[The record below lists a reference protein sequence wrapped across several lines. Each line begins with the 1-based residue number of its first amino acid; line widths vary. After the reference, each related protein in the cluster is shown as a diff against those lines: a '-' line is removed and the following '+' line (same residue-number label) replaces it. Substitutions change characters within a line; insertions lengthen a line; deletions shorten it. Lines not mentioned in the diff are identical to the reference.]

1 MNATETRS
9 ETGHCSNVGKPG
21 FRKTEFGFTPIDW
34 SISTLGAKCHF
45 ENGDRGRNYPS
56 PNSFVPDGV
65 PFINAGHLCDGRLGT
80 HGLDFITTSAF
91 NRLGS
96 GKVKPNDFLFCLRGT
111 LGKFGKVSP
120 HFGNG
125 AIASSLVIV
134 RPKQVGFDGNYL
146 GCYFASDLCAQMIE
160 KWAGGAAQPNLG
172 AKDLAQFIIPLP
184 PLPEQRAIAAALS
197 DVDDLLQSL
206 DRLIA
211 KKRDVKQGA
220 MQQLLTGTTRLPGFD
235 GAWETKRLGEI
246 FTIWLGSSKS
256 FAVNPSGSNVVV
268 DMGAVGRSGELIKS
282 KKTDLNIDLL
292 DRGDLI
298 MPKDDIGGG
307 QIIGRVAYIDRNHR
321 YVLGDHVYALRANA
335 GEPRY
340 FHYAINS
347 YQVNR
352 ELRAKAVGSA
362 QLGLGRASVTRQLI
376 PFPNPDEQ
384 RAIAAVLSDMDAEI
398 DALEARRD
406 KAALIKQGMMQE
418 LLTGRTQLPI
428 PQEAKA

>member
-1 MNATETRS
+1 MNA
-9 ETGHCSNVGKPG
+9 
-21 FRKTEFGFTPIDW
+21 
-34 SISTLGAKCHF
+34 A
-45 ENGDRGRNYPS
+45 
-56 PNSFVPDGV
+56 
-65 PFINAGHLCDGRLGT
+65 
-80 HGLDFITTSAF
+80 
-91 NRLGS
+91 
-96 GKVKPNDFLFCLRGT
+96 
-111 LGKFGKVSP
+111 
-120 HFGNG
+120 
-125 AIASSLVIV
+125 SLVITSPSPDV
-134 RPKQVGFDGNYL
+134 LDSHFLCEWLN
-146 GCYFASDLCAQMIE
+146 SDNGKKAVLSQLV
-160 KWAGGAAQPNLG
+160 GGAQQVLNVTTASRTHL
-172 AKDLAQFIIPLP
+172 PLP
-184 PLPEQRAIAAALS
+184 SLPEQRAIAAALS

-418 LLTGRTQLPI
+418 LLTGRTRLPI